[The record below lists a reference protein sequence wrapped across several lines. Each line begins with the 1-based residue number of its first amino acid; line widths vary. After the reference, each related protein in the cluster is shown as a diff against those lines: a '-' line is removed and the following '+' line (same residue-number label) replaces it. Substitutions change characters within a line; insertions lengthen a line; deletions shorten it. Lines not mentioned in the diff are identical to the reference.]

1 MECYSAAEAC
11 DMPSPQGIRSDEAG
25 KVSSDGFI
33 VPPQGKIEHTF
44 YFNTA
49 PTSLAKAEELIAKGK
64 VHFPA
69 AIVVNN
75 ETIGRRTGS
84 KAVSK
89 SWWADFGSIA
99 AAFAFAPRRQLSDTA
114 WLKRCGKAVI
124 DAFGELQPTAALEF
138 REPNDLYVGARKTGR
153 VTLKRSEA
161 ADIVVVHLNC
171 TTDLAK
177 APPAI
182 ASVAGNLVDFV
193 DTAQLPMGRPAAL
206 GTVLLQKLMTTLPSE
221 VEGAS

>member
-1 MECYSAAEAC
+1 
-11 DMPSPQGIRSDEAG
+11 MPSPHGIRSDEAG
-25 KVSSDGFI
+25 NVSSDGFI

-49 PTSLAKAEELIAKGK
+49 PCSLAKAEELIAKGK

-99 AAFAFAPRRQLSDTA
+99 AAFAFAPRRQLSEEA

-124 DAFGELQPTAALEF
+124 DAFDEFHPTAALEF
-138 REPNDLYVGARKTGR
+138 RVPNDIYVGDRKAGR
-153 VTLKRSEA
+153 ITLKQSKA
-161 ADIVVVHLNC
+161 ADILVVHLNC
-171 TTDLAK
+171 TTNLAK
-177 APPAI
+177 APPTI
-182 ASVAGNLVDFV
+182 ASVAGNLVEFI
-193 DTAQLPMGRPAAL
+193 DTSQLPMGRPAAL
-206 GTVLLQKLMTTLPSE
+206 GTLLLQKLMTTLPSE
-221 VEGAS
+221 VER